1 MADEKQIEGN
11 PEVAAAVAPTEVSPT
26 KKRGPRQKKT
36 TSNAASEAAE
46 ASSAAPAKRGR
57 KPKENTQAQAAPK
70 ARAKGPAKSPKTS
83 VQKQPIEATV
93 PVLDEIADLV
103 QLEEENVRLRK
114 TLAEKLRAENADL
127 RKRLGLA

>member
-11 PEVAAAVAPTEVSPT
+11 PEVPAAVAPSEVSPA
-26 KKRGPRQKKT
+26 KKRGLRQKKT
-36 TSNAASEAAE
+36 KSDVASETVE
-46 ASSAAPAKRGR
+46 AGSAAPVKRDR
-57 KPKENTQAQAAPK
+57 KPKANTQVQAAK

-83 VQKQPIEATV
+83 VQKQPIEAPV
-93 PVLDEIADLV
+93 PVPDEIADLI

>member
-11 PEVAAAVAPTEVSPT
+11 PEVATAVAPTEVSSA

-36 TSNAASEAAE
+36 TSNAAAEAAE
-46 ASSAAPAKRGR
+46 AGSAAPAKRGR
-57 KPKENTQAQAAPK
+57 KPKENTQAQAPK